1 MKLVISIVDKLL
13 KVGINVIVYNGQFDF
28 IVDIM
33 GQEVWLWKLKWL
45 ELFKFSQLKWK
56 VLYSDFKFLEM
67 FVFVKFYK
75 NLVFYWILKVGYMV
89 FFD

>member
-1 MKLVISIVDKLL
+1 MKLVISIVDELL
-13 KVGINVIVYNGQFDF
+13 EVGINVMVYNGQLDF

-33 GQEVWLWKLKWL
+33 GQEVWVWKLKWL

-56 VLYSDFKFLEM
+56 VLYSDFKFLEI

-75 NLVFYWILKVGYMV
+75 NFVFYWILKVGYMV